1 MRPWFAVI
9 ALGLIGA
16 SLMGCAQDPWVKPG
30 ATQQDAAQ
38 AVGSCESAAEQAYF
52 GPGRYGFGAQSA
64 VYNMNRQAWVERCV
78 RSQGFTRASDAR
90 RPG

>member
-1 MRPWFAVI
+1 MPSWFTII
-9 ALGLIGA
+9 ALGLIGT
-16 SLMGCAQDPWVKPG
+16 SLAGCAQDPWVKPD

-52 GPGRYGFGAQSA
+52 GPGRYSFGAQGA
-64 VYNMNRQAWVERCV
+64 VYNMNRQAWVDRCV
-78 RSQGFTRASDAR
+78 RAKGYTRASDAA